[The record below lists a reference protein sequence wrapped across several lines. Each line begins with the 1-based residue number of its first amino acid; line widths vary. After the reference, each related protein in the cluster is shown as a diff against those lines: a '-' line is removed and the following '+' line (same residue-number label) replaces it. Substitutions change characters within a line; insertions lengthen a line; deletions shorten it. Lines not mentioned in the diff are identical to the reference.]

1 MPQTKVILDSTCY
14 FRLAQ
19 NIHPLLGAP
28 FGKKDYT
35 LYAHEKLVA
44 EFNKQPRLQTK
55 FDWFLQ
61 NDYVEN
67 RKLSIRLGRKERAA
81 IDATYGF
88 MWPEA
93 QTMFPLVSPADV
105 RILATASELRF
116 RMVTDDQDLYKLA
129 EMYGVHVTSSLEMMR
144 LMLDEGHI
152 TMDKV
157 EQVVAQWE
165 YDGDKP
171 ANFRNSYIKIF
182 GRNPP
187 VV

>member
-1 MPQTKVILDSTCY
+1 MPQTKIILDSTCY

-19 NIHPLLGAP
+19 NIHPLLGVP
-28 FGKKDYT
+28 FGKGNYA

-61 NDYVEN
+61 NDYVQN
-67 RKLSIRLGRKERAA
+67 RRLSISPGRKGQAA
-81 IDATYGF
+81 IDATYGY

-93 QTMFPLVSPADV
+93 QAMFPLISPTDV
-105 RILATASELRF
+105 RILATAAELGY

-129 EMYGVHVTSSLEMMR
+129 EMYGVHVTSSLELMR

-152 TMDKV
+152 NMDKV

-165 YDGDKP
+165 YDEDKP
-171 ANFRNSYIKIF
+171 ANFRNSYIKQF
-182 GRNPP
+182 GRTPP
-187 VV
+187 KA